1 MMNNRMLFRMW
12 IELPGNPCY
21 VDILGTKTVWVTVKS
36 ENNILEARKKY
47 TQKPYDI
54 GQAPTIVTS
63 FTRSSL
69 ELWWCMTLWGWGKLP
84 QSMEM
89 AIKGF
94 IAHAHAYVHVHVSKT
109 CLKIGV
115 NIYGMKIKWPV
126 IRGVWKH
133 WRYIANAAAQIVSLE
148 SQQPYPNHSR
158 KLHFHYNSLSVCL
171 TTLSL

>member
-1 MMNNRMLFRMW
+1 MLCWHSWNKDGLSHGEEQEHFRSMQ
-12 IELPGNPCY
+12 E
-21 VDILGTKTVWVTVKS
+21 
-36 ENNILEARKKY
+36 
-47 TQKPYDI
+47 KPYDI
-54 GQAPTIVTS
+54 GQAPAIVTS
-63 FTRSSL
+63 FTQSS
-69 ELWWCMTLWGWGKLP
+69 WGKLP

-94 IAHAHAYVHVHVSKT
+94 IFIAHGSCICT
-109 CLKIGV
+109 CTRVQDMSEDRWHV
-115 NIYGMKIKWPV
+115 NIYGMKIEWPV

-171 TTLSL
+171 ACKVLWFLFSSSDHAMVPVQHPYGIGYT